1 MGSYQFVIIRENINA
16 MVGDRRYRRSAIN
29 ALGIAGLPFAFRV
42 ESVVDHKLL
51 LKNLVIR

>member
-1 MGSYQFVIIRENINA
+1 MGSYQFAISDENINA
-16 MVGDRRYRRSAIN
+16 RVGDRRYRRGAIN
-29 ALGIAGLPFAFRV
+29 ALPIAGLPVTFRV

>member
-16 MVGDRRYRRSAIN
+16 TVGDRRYRSSAIN
-29 ALGIAGLPFAFRV
+29 GLHIAGLPFAFRV

>member
-1 MGSYQFVIIRENINA
+1 MGSYQFVIIRESINA
-16 MVGDRRYRRSAIN
+16 TVGDRRYRRSAIN
-29 ALGIAGLPFAFRV
+29 ALPIAGLPFAFRV